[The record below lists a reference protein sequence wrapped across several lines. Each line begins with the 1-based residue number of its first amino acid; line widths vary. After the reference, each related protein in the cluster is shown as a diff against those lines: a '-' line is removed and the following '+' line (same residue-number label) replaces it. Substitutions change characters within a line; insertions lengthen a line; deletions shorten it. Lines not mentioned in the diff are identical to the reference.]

1 MPIGH
6 PNGGVDP
13 QAAVENIA
21 AMIAF
26 IRALS
31 SRMRRALR
39 QEGTER

>member
-6 PNGGVDP
+6 PRDAIDP

-21 AMIAF
+21 AMTAF
-26 IRALS
+26 IRAFS
-31 SRMRRALR
+31 TRMRRALR